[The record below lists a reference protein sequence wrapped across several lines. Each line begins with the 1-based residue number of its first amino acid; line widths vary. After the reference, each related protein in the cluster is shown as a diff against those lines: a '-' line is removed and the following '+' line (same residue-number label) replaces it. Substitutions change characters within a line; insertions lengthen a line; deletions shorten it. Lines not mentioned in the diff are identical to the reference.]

1 MQTSADKTKEAIKD
15 LSRVFQFELWLR
27 FYFIH
32 DDEGKLS
39 INLDEEMLQKMEE
52 KYGHLAELARTLS
65 EKEITPEA
73 CRQAIVEHIMHQFDG
88 IKYDVGFV
96 PRIMDH
102 AVFKGEIQLFNTWAG
117 LHEEQLD
124 RKVLDFD
131 RWIEIYDEWKSSEG
145 AQKVNLALN
154 IQDTEHH
161 HPGSEKTN

>member
-1 MQTSADKTKEAIKD
+1 MQTIEDKTKEAIRD

-32 DDEGKLS
+32 EDEGKLS
-39 INLDEEMLQKMEE
+39 INLGDEMLQKMEE

-65 EKEITPEA
+65 EREITPEE
-73 CRQAIVEHIMHQFDG
+73 CRKAIVEHIMHQFDG
-88 IKYDVGFV
+88 VKYDVGFV

-131 RWIEIYDEWKSSEG
+131 KWIEIFDEWKSSES
-145 AQKVNLALN
+145 AQKVNMTLGT
-154 IQDTEHH
+154 QDTEHQ
-161 HPGSEKTN
+161 HPGSDKTN

>member
-1 MQTSADKTKEAIKD
+1 MQASEDKTKEAIRD

-32 DDEGKLS
+32 EDEGRLFL
-39 INLDEEMLQKMEE
+39 NMDDEMLQKLEE
-52 KYGHLAELARTLS
+52 KYGHLAALARTLS
-65 EKEITPEA
+65 EKEITPES
-73 CRQAIVEHIMHQFDG
+73 CRQAIGEHIMHQFDG
-88 IKYDVGFV
+88 VKYDVGFV

-102 AVFKGEIQLFNTWAG
+102 AVLKGEIQLFNTWAG

-131 RWIEIYDEWKSSEG
+131 KWIEIYDEWKASEG

-154 IQDTEHH
+154 IQDTDYQ
-161 HPGSEKTN
+161 HPGSDKTN